1 MTESPD
7 SHRVSADDPSKRL
20 IEESNRC
27 VACGLCLPHCPTY
40 RLLQSEADSPRGR
53 IALIHGVATKRIPL
67 NKQFA
72 QHLDRCLS
80 CRACE
85 SVCPNHVAYGYLAD
99 EAHKII
105 RLSAASQPQT
115 RQADAFQTRLLT
127 ARLSAWVTQP
137 ARLERLRGWLYL
149 LQKSGAIHLFRKVNF
164 WNRNL
169 VDKILRQ
176 LPPVV
181 FPRMEANKKRFFLP
195 AWQAFYPATGVEK
208 GTVGL
213 FLGCIARITDA
224 ETLNAAIFVL
234 NRIGYSVRIPA
245 GQTCCGALYQHTG
258 EPEQAAQLMRQNRAA
273 FSGSGIQAIITT
285 ASGCGAQLAESD
297 TGGVMVC
304 DISKFLIGAADWDTI
319 PIKPLAKTITV
330 HDPCSLRHVLHD
342 AVHPYQLLKLI
353 PDAQVVVLADNDQC
367 CGAAGTYFIRQP
379 ALADR
384 LLDDK
389 IKALDRSGAQ
399 LLATSNVGCSM
410 HMASGLRAIG
420 SGVEVLHPVTLLA
433 RQMGM
438 Q

>member
-1 MTESPD
+1 
-7 SHRVSADDPSKRL
+7 
-20 IEESNRC
+20 
-27 VACGLCLPHCPTY
+27 
-40 RLLQSEADSPRGR
+40 
-53 IALIHGVATKRIPL
+53 
-67 NKQFA
+67 
-72 QHLDRCLS
+72 
-80 CRACE
+80 
-85 SVCPNHVAYGYLAD
+85 
-99 EAHKII
+99 
-105 RLSAASQPQT
+105 
-115 RQADAFQTRLLT
+115 
-127 ARLSAWVTQP
+127 
-137 ARLERLRGWLYL
+137 
-149 LQKSGAIHLFRKVNF
+149 
-164 WNRNL
+164 
-169 VDKILRQ
+169 
-176 LPPVV
+176 
-181 FPRMEANKKRFFLP
+181 MEANKKRFFLP

-273 FSGSGIQAIITT
+273 FAGSGIQAIITT
-285 ASGCGAQLAESD
+285 ASGCGAQLTESD

-304 DISKFLIGAADWDTI
+304 DISKFLMGAADWDTI
-319 PIKPLAKTITV
+319 PIKPLAKTIAV

-342 AVHPYQLLKLI
+342 AVYPYQLLKLI
-353 PDAQVVVLADNDQC
+353 PDAQVIALADNDQC

-384 LLDDK
+384 LLNDK

-410 HMASGLRAIG
+410 HMASGLRVIG

-433 RQMGM
+433 RQMSM